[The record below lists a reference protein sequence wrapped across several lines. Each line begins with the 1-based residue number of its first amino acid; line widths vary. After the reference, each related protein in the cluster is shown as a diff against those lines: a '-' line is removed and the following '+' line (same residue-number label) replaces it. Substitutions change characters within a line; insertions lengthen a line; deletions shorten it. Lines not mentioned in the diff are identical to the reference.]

1 MCGRYVTPTMAEME
15 RYWQL
20 SDAQIRNP
28 LEQRFNVSPSSTVPM
43 IYQSAE
49 GLQLIAA
56 RWGLVPFWWKEP
68 KAPGNTFNARSEE
81 AASKPMWRTVAS
93 KSRCIVPALGW
104 YEWKEAERIDPTTGE
119 VKKVKQPYLMRR
131 ANSEPLAFA
140 GFMSRWKSEGVERY
154 TCTVV
159 TRDAVGVAAQVHNR
173 MPIALP
179 KAAEADW
186 LDPTRTDAKLA
197 IEAAREATITDLM
210 LGPVNPKVGNTRN
223 EGPDLIEP
231 FANPA

>member
-1 MCGRYVTPTMAEME
+1 MCGRYVTPTMAEIE

-28 LEQRFNVSPSSTVPM
+28 LEQRFNVSPTSTVPM
-43 IYQSAE
+43 IFQEAGS
-49 GLQLIAA
+49 LQLIAA

-104 YEWKEAERIDPTTGE
+104 YEWKEEERIDPTSGE

-131 ANSEPLAFA
+131 TDGEPLAFA
-140 GFMSRWKSEGVERY
+140 GFMSRWKCEGIERY
-154 TCTVV
+154 TCTIV
-159 TRDAVGVAAQVHNR
+159 TRDAVGVSAQVHDR

-186 LDPTRTDAKLA
+186 LDPAKTDGKQV
-197 IEAAREATITDLM
+197 IESARAANITDLI
-210 LGPVNPKVGNTRN
+210 LGPVNPKVGNARN

-231 FANPA
+231 FAYPA